1 MEHSQCRIPVNT
13 PSAASADSAVP
24 ENPNSVSKSY
34 DLVTLRNITTPHFIC
49 QVFFLRS
56 PEFGK
61 MRFHPYN
68 MRVL

>member
-1 MEHSQCRIPVNT
+1 
-13 PSAASADSAVP
+13 
-24 ENPNSVSKSY
+24 
-34 DLVTLRNITTPHFIC
+34 LRNITTPHFIC